1 MLTPYFQSKVGLKQ
15 MTLVCLL
22 LFFHTLSNAQC
33 NRSNVIKNEITIL
46 SQKTGATPNVL
57 TGLNTM
63 CGMTSEIPDPDFVT
77 IINKLKTLTVV
88 ELNAF
93 FADFGSAPT
102 SFVEFKD
109 VGLIDI
115 WKGCSSGVITSKKN
129 VSFLKILKQ
138 FKLDLTV
145 TGQTFA
151 KKLYEHIQGI
161 GKPGSKSKG
170 AHLGSEVGGIHVRV
184 KNASGVLQNITDMP
198 KNSFGARQLPTGF
211 ILEIAQY
218 AKNPNGT
225 VKIPLTPTYQ
235 VKSISPD
242 GHTFFPEAMTYDQ
255 IIEQCAAAFINPSPV
270 NWFSN
275 SFSDGWEAP
284 SENGMIIRWHTLTT
298 TVDPSSFFPKF

>member
-1 MLTPYFQSKVGLKQ
+1 
-15 MTLVCLL
+15 
-22 LFFHTLSNAQC
+22 
-33 NRSNVIKNEITIL
+33 
-46 SQKTGATPNVL
+46 
-57 TGLNTM
+57 
-63 CGMTSEIPDPDFVT
+63 
-77 IINKLKTLTVV
+77 
-88 ELNAF
+88 
-93 FADFGSAPT
+93 
-102 SFVEFKD
+102 
-109 VGLIDI
+109 
-115 WKGCSSGVITSKKN
+115 
-129 VSFLKILKQ
+129 
-138 FKLDLTV
+138 
-145 TGQTFA
+145 
-151 KKLYEHIQGI
+151 
-161 GKPGSKSKG
+161 
-170 AHLGSEVGGIHVRV
+170 
-184 KNASGVLQNITDMP
+184 VLQNITDLP